1 MFCVCV
7 CVCVCVCLL
16 AVRLVLIIAKRS
28 RRWQHTL
35 VVFSLRVFVGEY
47 VRLVSGY
54 GHEQNIVAVSVRPKA
69 RYT

>member
-1 MFCVCV
+1 MSLCV

-16 AVRLVLIIAKRS
+16 AVTIVLIIAKRS

-35 VVFSLRVFVGEY
+35 VVFSLRVFVAEG

-54 GHEQNIVAVSVRPKA
+54 EHEQNMAAVSVWPTVR
-69 RYT
+69 